1 MQAEEANNNDMGENK
16 VKVILN
22 PNELSN
28 SIFQSGSI
36 RNKKLTVK
44 QLTNKETTLGKHMK
58 AKTFSI
64 FYREIY

>member
-44 QLTNKETTLGKHMK
+44 QLTNKETHSRQTYESKDFFNILP
-58 AKTFSI
+58 
-64 FYREIY
+64 